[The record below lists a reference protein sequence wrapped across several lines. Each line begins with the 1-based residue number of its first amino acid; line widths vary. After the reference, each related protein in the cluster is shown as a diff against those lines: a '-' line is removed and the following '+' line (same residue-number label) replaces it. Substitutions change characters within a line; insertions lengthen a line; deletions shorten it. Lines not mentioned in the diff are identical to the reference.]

1 MYPSNGC
8 IVFGKG
14 IYLADISTKSASYCS
29 AYSSG
34 GTGLLLLCEVELG
47 SPPLKLTS
55 ADYDAGET
63 ARRQGYIST
72 WGVGRNAPNGWKDAG
87 SVHPDLKG
95 IKMPDVSTEPG
106 PTDESDASLF
116 YNEYIVYDVSQ
127 VKLRYL
133 FRVQM

>member
-1 MYPSNGC
+1 M
-8 IVFGKG
+8 FGKG
-14 IYLADISTKSASYCS
+14 IYLADISTKSANYCGVRN
-29 AYSSG
+29 SG

-47 SPPLKLTS
+47 SPPLKLTE
-55 ADYDAGET
+55 ADFDAGET

-72 WGVGRNAPNGWKDAG
+72 LGVGRTAPNDWKDAG
-87 SVHPDLKG
+87 CLHPDLRG

-106 PTDESDASLF
+106 TTNESSASLF